1 MAQLDRL
8 LAVLVS
14 RRGDSLRLVQD
25 EPALL
30 VRGAE
35 TQALTR
41 VPVTPAQ
48 MLAIVREV
56 APGDTEQ
63 RVERGEGA
71 QFEYTLGADAFV
83 GRVHREQGRLTLDVT
98 PRPSANGNGHG
109 NGNGNGHRNATP
121 GGVTAVA
128 GPRVDTDA
136 RARID
141 GLLRSEERRVG
152 KEWRARRSTA
162 Q

>member
-25 EPALL
+25 EPAILL
-30 VRGAE
+30 RGAE
-35 TQALTR
+35 SQALTR

-71 QFEYTLGADAFV
+71 QFEYTLGPDAFV

-98 PRPSANGNGHG
+98 PRPSSNGNGHA
-109 NGNGNGHRNATP
+109 NGSGNGHRNATP

-141 GLLRSEERRVG
+141 GLLREQASRRASDLHLRSGERP
-152 KEWRARRSTA
+152 
-162 Q
+162 